1 MSRKLPANSVDLLNG
16 RHQAADI
23 AEHCSIAFWMHG
35 RDTDCAL
42 HHLEHIH
49 AEFAALA
56 DALGYDI
63 TERHPIAE
71 PIEVAE

>member
-16 RHQAADI
+16 RHQAAEI
-23 AEHCSIAFWMHG
+23 AESCQLAYWMHG
-35 RDTDCAL
+35 RDDATAQYMLDRIHTD
-42 HHLEHIH
+42 
-49 AEFAALA
+49 FAALA